1 MRMKRRDLLLGLSV
15 VPLAGTANALSWSDI
30 KEAITGHTTDL
41 IDRYTQ
47 DDAFAPGH
55 PSRFGKFRE
64 DDIGQDAA
72 HWVKGSVY
80 IMQGKGTNYVQLGK
94 DFEAGLA
101 PDLYIYASVR
111 ADIVDEKSFFDSPQV
126 ELGKLVK
133 GAGASFYELPAD
145 LQPNSITIWC
155 KRFSQ
160 FMGSANL

>member
-1 MRMKRRDLLLGLSV
+1 MNRRNLLLGIAAA
-15 VPLAGTANALSWSDI
+15 PIAGTANALSWSDI

-41 IDRYTQ
+41 IDRYTE

-55 PSRFGKFRE
+55 PYAMSTFRE

-72 HWVKGSVY
+72 HWVRGDVY
-80 IMQGKGTNYVQLGK
+80 LMSSQGTNYVQLGK

-101 PDLYIYASVR
+101 PDLYIYASTR
-111 ADIVDEKSFFDSPQV
+111 ADIVDEESFFDSPQV
-126 ELGKLVK
+126 ELGKLIK
-133 GAGASFYELPAD
+133 GTGASFYELPD
-145 LQPNSITIWC
+145 NLQPKSVTIWC